1 MKNKAMKKLS
11 HILSC
16 LVFLLMLALSSCTV
30 NLGALVAVHQNEY
43 DWYCEELK
51 ITCLNQQFDGAGYA
65 VMEYNGKA
73 YTAEYYME
81 VNRRFD
87 STTSE
92 DLGKNYAVIQGF
104 IDYDGN
110 FYIKYS
116 EDTVVFDEQYNEYT
130 WGSTFSQDLL
140 VGDVKNR
147 GSYMLVTLKTDNL
160 YNGEYAGKTIRFD
173 KM

>member
-1 MKNKAMKKLS
+1 MKNKAMRKLS
-11 HILSC
+11 YFLIC
-16 LVFLLMLALSSCTV
+16 LVFLAMLAFSACTV
-30 NLGALVAVHQNEY
+30 NLSALIAPHQNEY
-43 DWYCEELK
+43 NWYCKELQ

-65 VMEYNGKA
+65 VMEYNGQV
-73 YTAEYYME
+73 YTAEYYMDI
-81 VNRRFD
+81 NRRFENA
-87 STTSE
+87 TSD
-92 DLGKNYAVIQGF
+92 DLGKNYSLMQGF

-116 EDTVVFDEQYNEYT
+116 ENSVVFDEQYNEYT

-140 VGDVKNR
+140 VGAVKNC
-147 GSYMLVTLKTDNL
+147 GSYILVTVTTDNL

>member
-1 MKNKAMKKLS
+1 MKKLS
-11 HILSC
+11 HFLIC
-16 LVFLLMLALSSCTV
+16 LVFLAMLAFSACTV
-30 NLGALVAVHQNEY
+30 NLSALIAPHQNEY
-43 DWYCEELK
+43 NWYCKELQ

-65 VMEYNGKA
+65 VMEYNGQV
-73 YTAEYYME
+73 YTAEYYMDI
-81 VNRRFD
+81 NRRFENA
-87 STTSE
+87 TSD
-92 DLGKNYAVIQGF
+92 DLGKNYSVMQGF

-116 EDTVVFDEQYNEYT
+116 ENSVVFDEQYNEYT

-140 VGDVKNR
+140 VGNVKNR
-147 GSYMLVTLKTDNL
+147 GSYILVMVTTDNL

>member
-1 MKNKAMKKLS
+1 MKKLS
-11 HILSC
+11 YFLIC
-16 LVFLLMLALSSCTV
+16 LVFLATLAFSACTV
-30 NLGALVAVHQNEY
+30 DLSALIAPHQNEY
-43 DWYCEELK
+43 DWYCEELQ

-65 VMEYNGKA
+65 VMEYNGQV
-73 YTAEYYME
+73 YTSEYYVEME
-81 VNRRFD
+81 ARFD
-87 STTSE
+87 TATSD
-92 DLGKNYAVIQGF
+92 DLCKSYSVIQGF

-116 EDTVVFDEQYNEYT
+116 EKSVTFDEQYGEYT

-147 GSYMLVTLKTDNL
+147 GSYILVTVTMDNL
-160 YNGEYAGKTIRFD
+160 YNGEYTGKTIRFD

>member
-1 MKNKAMKKLS
+1 MKKLS
-11 HILSC
+11 YFLIC
-16 LVFLLMLALSSCTV
+16 LVFLAMLAFSACTV
-30 NLGALVAVHQNEY
+30 NLSALIAPHQNEY
-43 DWYCEELK
+43 NWYCKELQ

-65 VMEYNGKA
+65 VMEYNGQV
-73 YTAEYYME
+73 YTAEYYMDI
-81 VNRRFD
+81 NRRFENA
-87 STTSE
+87 TSD
-92 DLGKNYAVIQGF
+92 DLGKNYSLMQGF

-116 EDTVVFDEQYNEYT
+116 ENSVVFDEQYNEYT

-140 VGDVKNR
+140 VGNVKNR
-147 GSYMLVTLKTDNL
+147 GSYILVMVTTDNL